1 MARRRKRMNP
11 LLYIDQPEYQDVSN
25 SMQDKFK
32 FRGNEQFDG
41 AEIQQP
47 EDNTGETP
55 VAIDT
60 LENSSEE
67 SPERVEEIEKKP
79 FKEMS
84 IEEKIEYLA
93 QFPASIVKIQYS
105 FITPENRVVGYF
117 ISKEDDYIKV
127 FPRNKRKPVKILIED
142 IQDIKVS
149 GL

>member
-60 LENSSEE
+60 LDNSSEE

>member
-1 MARRRKRMNP
+1 MNP

-32 FRGNEQFDG
+32 FRGNEQFDE